1 MLMGC
6 AVTVA
11 RIHQIFHSVFHAQ
24 IRFCSR
30 LRESQGFS
38 EPAANSI
45 VKQSPLFANAN
56 TACKKK
62 NTFFLLNSEEN
73 GPIQEKQPECHSVA
87 ATLWTDFI
95 PLTVLANQRVLVLFV
110 ELFCFLF
117 FFVSSG
123 DSYFYFKGF
132 VILVCWDS
140 IYFSL
145 L

>member
-11 RIHQIFHSVFHAQ
+11 RIHQIFNSVFHAQ

-30 LRESQGFS
+30 LRESWGFS

-56 TACKKK
+56 IACKKK
-62 NTFFLLNSEEN
+62 NIFFYFIQRKTDQSRRNS
-73 GPIQEKQPECHSVA
+73 QS
-87 ATLWTDFI
+87 ATLWLQHCGPTSSPWQSWRI
-95 PLTVLANQRVLVLFV
+95 SVSLCCLLNCFV
-110 ELFCFLF
+110 FC